1 MKGYDWKLDEQE
13 GELVMTV
20 YRDWRHIPLSRR
32 RLLRNGFM
40 FVSLVVAPFLYL
52 TMLRPLVWLLRYNIP
67 FTVSVEGLLCAV
79 WFLVPIIVYFAP
91 MPPLV
96 WRFGPQGVRLGG
108 RNFVPG
114 DISSLRLRRRRT
126 RRKGSGPSDVADVM
140 EHESRWLEL
149 EFRDRKGSVVYSRLF
164 DETGADAL
172 NEAVE
177 RIAGYLRVSNDSEAA
192 RMNR

>member
-52 TMLRPLVWLLRYNIP
+52 AMLRPLVWLLRYNIP

-79 WFLVPIIVYFAP
+79 WFLVPIIVSFAP

-96 WRFGPQGVRLGG
+96 W
-108 RNFVPG
+108 
-114 DISSLRLRRRRT
+114 
-126 RRKGSGPSDVADVM
+126 
-140 EHESRWLEL
+140 
-149 EFRDRKGSVVYSRLF
+149 
-164 DETGADAL
+164 
-172 NEAVE
+172 
-177 RIAGYLRVSNDSEAA
+177 
-192 RMNR
+192 